1 MDCESRR
8 ELALKYI
15 EKARK
20 NIEKVY
26 DVLYLEPEFDQIH
39 EYYGLLDVTF
49 NELKYDVEHMQLYEP
64 EAKAKGI
71 RKELNKNA
79 KLR

>member
-1 MDCESRR
+1 MESKNRR
-8 ELALKYI
+8 ELALKEI

-49 NELKYDVEHMQLYEP
+49 DELKYDVEHMQLYEP
-64 EAKAKGI
+64 EAKAKESKKRG
-71 RKELNKNA
+71 
-79 KLR
+79 